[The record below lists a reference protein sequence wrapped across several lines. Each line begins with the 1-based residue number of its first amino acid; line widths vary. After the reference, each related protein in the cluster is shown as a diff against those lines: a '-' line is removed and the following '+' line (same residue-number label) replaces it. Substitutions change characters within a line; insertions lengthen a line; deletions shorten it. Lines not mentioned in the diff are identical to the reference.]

1 MGTVHKQNANTEAA
15 RPPSSPVVAVAVA
28 LKFEAYG
35 HGFRQK
41 GCSVILTCDVK
52 ILVREGIAVPERDGK
67 RLSLCAV
74 PTETPLHQ
82 NGALAVQW
90 HSGRRL
96 RSLDVRSVHIWRAR
110 VCPVPFSSLATV
122 RPRPFHPLLLRVVLP
137 SFPRWPVPP

>member
-1 MGTVHKQNANTEAA
+1 MHKQNANTEAA

-41 GCSVILTCDVK
+41 GCSVVLTCDVK

-90 HSGRRL
+90 HSGEFKLEISAYLARL
-96 RSLDVRSVHIWRAR
+96 SRFPHSRPSVRVLFILFSFVSYFLPSVARAPLILIRSVLSA
-110 VCPVPFSSLATV
+110 
-122 RPRPFHPLLLRVVLP
+122 
-137 SFPRWPVPP
+137 